1 MRIIR
6 NLPSYRSKAISIVSI
21 FAVVLLGVVSN
32 SKADDSYA
40 ISSVQIEGN
49 KRIDLAAIR
58 AQLKVAPGSVSTE
71 QVNNDVKALYN
82 TGFFDQVQAKVS
94 DGGVLTYALVEKPVV
109 RKVFIRGNDEVSE
122 NDLADIL
129 RFGAKRFLDRG
140 RVDGLIKQAIIY
152 YQTRGFYDVKFDY
165 SVTPV
170 GDNQVDLTFVVT
182 EGPAFTIREI
192 SINGLKEVDESEL
205 LDVMQTKRY
214 KWWSSWLLGTGRLS
228 EAMLQN
234 DKQLMRQYLLD
245 HGFVDANISDPQIE
259 RADGYFKV
267 VFQIEEGPEYKF
279 GTISASGDLVDQS
292 VAKTIDG
299 IESETGETF
308 SAATLREDSFKVTDK
323 FADKGYAF
331 ANVVPNTLIDR
342 EKTAVNIDFAVT
354 KGKPVTINRINIRG
368 NDKTYDN
375 VIRREL
381 KVAEQSTYSSS
392 KIKRS
397 QELLQR
403 LGYFEEVNISNEP
416 SSLDDKVDL
425 LVNVREAS
433 TGTFTAGAGY
443 STSDGALF
451 NARISENNIFGMG
464 RSVDLNVEAGT
475 ERDNITLSYNDRR
488 LADSYVA
495 WGSELFRT
503 DRTFS
508 DFDRRLQGG
517 ATSFGYPLEE
527 VFGENFEDISAAIR
541 YELLQIDIRDV
552 DTESAAPLVLASEG
566 KSVGSGFTPSITRNT
581 INNPLNPVRGSLQ
594 SISFEMAG
602 AGGDQEYTLL
612 SGKNTMYIPLWSGA
626 YGDLVFSNRTR
637 VDYGESR
644 NDDPFPL
651 YKRFFAGGINSVRGF
666 KSRSLGP
673 KDANGNEFGGS
684 KQLVNNAEIIFPII
698 NSAGIRGL
706 FFYDVGNSFDDN
718 QTIDVGAL
726 REAAGT
732 GIRWASPL
740 GPLRIE
746 FGWPLD
752 KQEGEDNMVTMFSFG
767 APL

>member
-1 MRIIR
+1 MRIDRCKLRLVLALLAIVTFVQTGA
-6 NLPSYRSKAISIVSI
+6 SY
-21 FAVVLLGVVSN
+21 
-32 SKADDSYA
+32 ADDTYA
-40 ISSVQIEGN
+40 IRDVRVEGN
-49 KRIDLAAIR
+49 KRIDLAAIK
-58 AQLKVAPGSVSTE
+58 AQLKTAPGSVSAE

-82 TGFFDQVQAKVS
+82 TGFFDQVQAKMG
-94 DGGVLTYALVEKPVV
+94 DGGILTYAVVEKPVV

-140 RVDGLIKQAIIY
+140 RVDGLIKQAVSY
-152 YQTRGFYDVKFDY
+152 YQTRGFYDAKFEY
-165 SVTPV
+165 AVTPV
-170 GDNQVDLTFVVT
+170 GDNQVDLTFVVS
-182 EGPAFTIREI
+182 EGPSFKIRDI
-192 SINGLKEVDESEL
+192 SITGLKQVDQSDL
-205 LDVMQTKRY
+205 LDAIQTKRY
-214 KWWSSWLLGTGRLS
+214 KWWSSWLLGTGRLN

-234 DKQLMRQYLLD
+234 DKQIMRQFLLD
-245 HGFVDANISDPQIE
+245 HGFVDANISDPKIE
-259 RADGYFKV
+259 RGDGSFTV
-267 VFQIEEGPEYKF
+267 TFEVQEGPEYKF

-292 VAKTIDG
+292 VAKTIEG
-299 IESETGETF
+299 IESQSGDTF

-323 FADKGYAF
+323 FADQGYAF
-331 ANVVPNTLIDR
+331 ANVVPNTQIDR
-342 EKTAVNIDFAVT
+342 DNTVVNIDFTVT

-381 KVAEQSTYSSS
+381 RVQEQSTYSSS

-416 SSLDDKVDL
+416 ASLDDKVDL

-443 STSDGALF
+443 STADGAIF
-451 NARISENNIFGMG
+451 NARISENNIFGQG
-464 RSVDLNVEAGT
+464 RSVDLSLEAGS

-503 DRTFS
+503 DRVFS
-508 DFDRRLQGG
+508 DFDRRLLGG

-527 VFGENFEDISAAIR
+527 VFGESAQDISVALR
-541 YELLQIDIRDV
+541 YELLQIDIRNV

-566 KSVGSGFTPSITRNT
+566 TSVGSGFTPSITRNT

-637 VDYGESR
+637 VDYGESL

-673 KDANGNEFGGS
+673 KDDKGNEFGGS
-684 KQLVNNAEIIFPII
+684 RQLINNAELIFPII
-698 NSAGIRGL
+698 NSAGLRGI
-706 FFYDVGNSFDDN
+706 FFYDIGNAFDDN
-718 QTIDVGAL
+718 QSIDVGAL
-726 REAAGT
+726 RESAGT

-752 KQEGEDNMVTMFSFG
+752 RQANEDNMVTMFSFG